1 MTARTESSARRIVVI
16 GAGVVGA
23 AIAARVAERGSEVVL
38 LSAEPIGSTAVSRAS
53 FAWANAH
60 GKTPESYRRIS
71 EEAIRRHTALS
82 EAHPRPWFVQTGAED
97 DRGIHR
103 EEGWADVD
111 ALLAAHLHD
120 LVAAGGLIEEH
131 VRVDSLDD
139 VRRGYGPVDAIVVA
153 AGTGTAQLVA
163 SDGHRPARLASSS
176 GPSGFLVRIDVDDHP
191 IDRVR
196 SVGGLQVRPDGAGR
210 VAAQSL
216 AIEEALRRDGIP
228 ASVESVWP
236 ALRAEIA
243 RRLDWIVPDDAVIRM
258 DHASRPH
265 APDGLPVIGRVSEDV
280 YVALTHSGV
289 TLSVLLA
296 ELVARDLHGDSDPR
310 LLPFRP
316 DRSDDS

>member
-1 MTARTESSARRIVVI
+1 MTGRPESSAPRIVVI
-16 GAGVVGA
+16 GAGVIGA

-71 EEAIRRHTALS
+71 EEAIRRHVALS
-82 EAHPRPWFVQTGAED
+82 EAHPRPWFVQTGSEND
-97 DRGIHR
+97 QGIHR
-103 EEGWADVD
+103 EEGWVDVD
-111 ALLAAHLHD
+111 AFLAAHLHD
-120 LVAAGGLIEEH
+120 LAGAGGLIEPPM
-131 VRVDSLDD
+131 RVDNLDE
-139 VRRGYGPVDAIVVA
+139 VRRRYGPVDAIVVA
-153 AGTGTAQLVA
+153 AGVATAQLVA
-163 SDGHRPARLASSS
+163 SDGLRPARLASST

-216 AIEEALRRDGIP
+216 VIEEELLRCGIP
-228 ASVESVWP
+228 ASVENVWP
-236 ALRAEIA
+236 ALRTELA
-243 RRLDWIVPDDAVIRM
+243 RRLDWIVPDDAVIRIE
-258 DHASRPH
+258 HASRPH
-265 APDGLPVIGRVSEDV
+265 APDGLPVVGPVSEDV

-289 TLSVLLA
+289 TLAALLA

-310 LLPFRP
+310 LLPLRP
-316 DRSDDS
+316 DRSDES